1 MTKRRNNIMTFK
13 KFLSYFKLDES
24 LKEIRLNQILDK
36 ISKKIKL
43 TKSEQEFLDHYDET
57 SDEDIMDFKMLS
69 KELTFSKIV
78 ELLESNKKII
88 CNLVDKDGKIGIQI
102 VQIYNRYEDE
112 TSIMTLKNG
121 EKIRLKDNML
131 YNILF
136 NSDKDEY
143 SLEMEDEFFE
153 KLPVKDEN

>member
-88 CNLVDKDGKIGIQI
+88 CKIGRAH
-102 VQIYNRYEDE
+102 V
-112 TSIMTLKNG
+112 
-121 EKIRLKDNML
+121 
-131 YNILF
+131 
-136 NSDKDEY
+136 
-143 SLEMEDEFFE
+143 
-153 KLPVKDEN
+153 